1 MLQLLAQ
8 QQGPGQF
15 TQTVDAI
22 ARTPIS
28 TIVLVC
34 LVLTAV
40 RLGCFY
46 VLVRRKPHIS
56 NGLTK
61 TCNVVNEVLDSL
73 IYAAIVVFLL
83 IRPFVIQT
91 FTIPTGSM
99 LQTLQ
104 LGDYIIANKAI
115 YRYSQPQQGD
125 IIVFKPPERALYD
138 FQKGKDIDFVKRLIA
153 LPGQVVEIRGGSLY
167 IDGQQ
172 VAEPYLSSPNEFDFK
187 LVEVDG
193 EYWPVQYNAAF
204 VNPPRLVADEYVAS
218 TQEIQER
225 LRNAPPAAIPDGY
238 FLAMG
243 DNRTGSFDSR
253 GWGLA
258 PLDSIIGRS
267 EVIFWPPRHWKVT
280 R

>member
-1 MLQLLAQ
+1 
-8 QQGPGQF
+8 
-15 TQTVDAI
+15 
-22 ARTPIS
+22 
-28 TIVLVC
+28 
-34 LVLTAV
+34 
-40 RLGCFY
+40 
-46 VLVRRKPHIS
+46 
-56 NGLTK
+56 
-61 TCNVVNEVLDSL
+61 
-73 IYAAIVVFLL
+73 
-83 IRPFVIQT
+83 
-91 FTIPTGSM
+91 M

-153 LPGQVVEIRGGSLY
+153 LPGQIVEIRGGSLY

-267 EVIFWPPRHWKVT
+267 EVVFWPPRHWKVT